1 MYKTFT
7 MWERCTHFPHQ
18 PALKLVMRIGLFYLI
33 STAFCTQLLMASGS
47 EAQSL
52 TSIEVSLE
60 LKNESL
66 RNLFHKIEEQTELR
80 FAFME
85 NQVESRQ
92 RLNLMMGKY
101 QVAEVLN
108 RMLIPMGLTHMNS
121 GNIVY
126 IIRQSSGLKEKKAL
140 GSAINEEPQST
151 YHDLRA
157 IRVKGTVTDEKGDA
171 LPGVSILV
179 KGSNYGM
186 TSDQNGSFSI
196 EVPDKQAI
204 LVFSFVGY
212 ETQEVVAGVKD
223 ELNITLKIDEKALAE
238 VVVVGFG
245 TQKKINLT
253 GAVDVISDKQIQN
266 RQSPT
271 ISQLLQG
278 QSPGLSFST
287 DGHGFRPGAEMAI
300 NIRGIGSLNGGA
312 PFVLIDGIPGDMNR
326 LNPQDVES
334 VSVLKDAA
342 ASAIYGARAPYGVI
356 LITTKSGGKDE
367 KISVTYSGNVT
378 SATPQRLPKMPD
390 SYTYARVMNEA
401 GVNGGGRVHTNEV
414 VDRIIAFQNQDWNFL
429 KKLTVPNATHFE
441 TVPLAN
447 GTWGLNQNSHANY
460 DWFKEY
466 YGRGLNHQHN
476 LSVRGGTKST
486 SYYFS
491 AGYFDQEGVLKYGT
505 DTFDRI
511 NLMGK
516 IKTSI
521 ASWWD
526 FTYQPRLMKSSRI
539 SPNPQAGEDYS
550 IIFHQI
556 ARTRPNS
563 AKYDGYGNIMVASSK
578 IPWINDAGTRN
589 YELTENM
596 HNFSTVLRPLSGWSV
611 NMDLAYRGVDA
622 FGSDRQLTVF
632 DYMVNKT
639 PVPDGQTTPSWVEQS
654 HLSANYWTTNLY
666 STYTFDIAKKHN
678 FVALAGYQ
686 AESNLERSLSVRK
699 NTLLVQDVTSLQTA
713 IGSPIANED
722 LSHWST
728 QGYFARLTYDFKEK
742 YLLELNL
749 RRDGTSRFRKEKRW
763 GTFPSISAGWNIHSE
778 QFWEPLEKVINS
790 FKIRGSWGELGNQN
804 VAPYQDLNLIPLI
817 ANPLNWIYTYGQSR
831 PIGYTGTPSLVSPY
845 LTWESARSKNLGI
858 DMSFLSERLRTSFDF
873 FERKTSNMIGP
884 AEAQPGVLGASL
896 PWANNSTLRTRG
908 WEWSLKWQ
916 QQLQPGFSYF
926 INANLYDARTFVT
939 KYLNPTGLLSSWYAG
954 KEQGEIWGYT
964 SNDLYRT
971 QEEVASHQS
980 TVNLSAIWGGAW
992 RSGDVKYEDLN
1003 GDGKVN
1009 RASNTVNDHGDLSI
1023 IGNSTPRYQYG
1034 ISAGVTIRGFDLSIL
1049 FKGTAKRD
1057 LFFNADENIFWG
1069 FRSTATQSSPFTNH
1083 LDYFRDKDGDKYTGL
1098 YEGAANQNL
1107 NAYLPRPY
1115 LNGED
1120 VKNKETST
1128 RYLQSGAYLRL
1139 QNIQLGYNLESA
1151 LLKKMKL
1158 QKVRFYVAGENLVTF
1173 TSLPNGIDPLAV
1185 VSTWG
1190 VGKTYGADRM
1200 LSLGLTMTY

>member
-7 MWERCTHFPHQ
+7 MWERYALSAHQ
-18 PALKLVMRIGLFYLI
+18 PAIKLVMRIGLFYLI
-33 STAFCTQLLMASGS
+33 WTVFCTQLLMANGS

-52 TSIEVSLE
+52 ASIEVNLE

-66 RNLFHKIEEQTELR
+66 RHLFRKIEKQTELR

-85 NQVESRQ
+85 NQIESQQ
-92 RLNLMMGKY
+92 RLNLLKGKY

-108 RMLIPMGLTHMNS
+108 RMLIPMGLTHMYT

-126 IIRQSSGLKEKKAL
+126 IVRSPNSLKEKKPSESAL
-140 GSAINEEPQST
+140 DDDPHTIYP
-151 YHDLRA
+151 DPRV
-157 IRVKGTVTDEKGDA
+157 IRVRGSVTDEKGDA

-179 KGSNYGM
+179 KGTHFGM
-186 TSDQNGSFSI
+186 TSDQNGAFSI
-196 EVPDKQAI
+196 EVPDEQAI

-212 ETQEVVAGVKD
+212 ETQEVQANGKD
-223 ELNITLKIDEKALAE
+223 ELKISLKIDEKALGE

-245 TQKKINLT
+245 TQKKVNLT

-271 ISQLLQG
+271 LSQLLQG
-278 QSPGLSFST
+278 QSPGMSFSIS
-287 DGHGFRPGAEMAI
+287 GHGFRPGAEMDV

-326 LNPQDVES
+326 VNPQDVES

-378 SATPQRLPKMPD
+378 KATPQRLPTMPD

-401 GVNGGGRVHTNEV
+401 GVNGGGRVHTNDV
-414 VDRIIAFQNQDWNFL
+414 VNRIIAFQNQDWDFL
-429 KKLTVPNATHFE
+429 KKLTVPDATHFE

-460 DWFKEY
+460 DWFKEHY
-466 YGRGLNHQHN
+466 SSGLNHQHN
-476 LSVRGGTKST
+476 LSVRGGSKST
-486 SYYFS
+486 AYYFS
-491 AGYFDQEGVLKYGT
+491 AGYFDQEGVLRYGR
-505 DTFDRI
+505 DTYDRI

-521 ASWWD
+521 TKWWD
-526 FTYQPRLMKSSRI
+526 FTYQPRLMKSTRI

-563 AKYDGYGNIMVASSK
+563 AKYDGYGNYMVASSK
-578 IPWINDAGTRN
+578 IPWINDAGRKN
-589 YELTENM
+589 YELTENT
-596 HNFSTVLRPLSGWSV
+596 HNFSTVLRPLAGWNV
-611 NMDLAYRGVDA
+611 NMDFAYRGVDA
-622 FGSDRQLTVF
+622 FGSDSQLTVYE
-632 DYMVNKT
+632 YMVNKT
-639 PVPDGQTTPSWVEQS
+639 PVPDGQTTPSWIEQS
-654 HLSANYWTTNLY
+654 HESANYWTTNLY

-686 AESNLERSLSVRK
+686 AESNLQRSLSVRK

-713 IGSPIANED
+713 IGSPIAKED

-728 QGYFARLTYDFKEK
+728 QGYFARLTYNFVEK
-742 YLLELNL
+742 YLLELNV
-749 RRDGTSRFRKEKRW
+749 RRDGTSRFRKGNRW
-763 GTFPSISAGWNIHSE
+763 GTFPSVSVGWNIDKE
-778 QFWEPLEKVINS
+778 QFWDPVKKVINN
-790 FKIRGSWGELGNQN
+790 FKVRGSWGELGNQN
-804 VAPYQDLNLIPLI
+804 VSPYQDLNLIPLS
-817 ANPLNWIYTYGQSR
+817 ANSLNWIYTYGQSR

-845 LTWESARSKNLGI
+845 LTWESARSKNIGV
-858 DMSFLSERLRTSFDF
+858 DMSFLSERLRTSFDL
-873 FERKTSNMIGP
+873 FERATSNMIGP

-908 WEWSLKWQ
+908 WEWSLRWQ
-916 QQLQPGFSYF
+916 QQLSPGFSYF
-926 INANLYDARTFVT
+926 INANLYDARTYVT

-971 QEEVASHQS
+971 QEEVDSHRS

-992 RSGDVKYEDLN
+992 RPGDVKYEDLN
-1003 GDGKVN
+1003 GDGQVN
-1009 RASNTVNDHGDLSI
+1009 RASNTLNDHGDLSI
-1023 IGNSTPRYQYG
+1023 IGNSTPRYQFG
-1034 ISAGVTIRGFDLSIL
+1034 MSAGVTFKGFDLSIL
-1049 FKGTAKRD
+1049 FKGTGKRD
-1057 LFFNADENIFWG
+1057 LFFGAEENVFWG

-1083 LDYFRDKDGDKYTGL
+1083 LDYFRDKEGDKYTGL
-1098 YEGAANQNL
+1098 
-1107 NAYLPRPY
+1107 
-1115 LNGED
+1115 
-1120 VKNKETST
+1120 
-1128 RYLQSGAYLRL
+1128 
-1139 QNIQLGYNLESA
+1139 
-1151 LLKKMKL
+1151 
-1158 QKVRFYVAGENLVTF
+1158 
-1173 TSLPNGIDPLAV
+1173 
-1185 VSTWG
+1185 
-1190 VGKTYGADRM
+1190 
-1200 LSLGLTMTY
+1200 